1 MAVGREMQY
10 DTNWK
15 LKKEISIPAAIGL
28 AVQTGAVIWFMA
40 TMNAD
45 VTQVRKQVDLYQPQ
59 TEKIIRLE
67 TKMEAIQDGI
77 AEIKTLLRAPRT

>member
-1 MAVGREMQY
+1 MTGKEMQY
-10 DTNWK
+10 DANWK

-45 VTQVRKQVDLYQPQ
+45 VQQVRKQVDTYQPQ

-67 TKMEAIQDGI
+67 TRVESIQEGI
-77 AEIKTLLRAPRT
+77 AEIKTLLRAQPKT